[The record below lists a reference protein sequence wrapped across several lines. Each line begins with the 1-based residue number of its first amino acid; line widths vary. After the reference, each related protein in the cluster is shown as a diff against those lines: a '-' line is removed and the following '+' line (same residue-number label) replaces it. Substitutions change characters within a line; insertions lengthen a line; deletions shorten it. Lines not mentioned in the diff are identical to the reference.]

1 MYNDLESIEAFYV
14 YKEALFCV
22 QKMKNL
28 RCILKMFS
36 MRSFSPPYY
45 LWHRRKTKS
54 KSNLLPKRAFLF
66 PNNLFPNTST
76 IVVAILLSDS
86 KTLNNSSSTKMVS
99 SAKLVDVI
107 LRTYIRLTQAD
118 HLTPFDY
125 SYLSTYLDTYF
136 LKNNPCRHICF
147 IIEKG
152 LITEHQCSVDESVS
166 IPISQP
172 GFHSEASIVSFFH
185 SH

>member
-1 MYNDLESIEAFYV
+1 MYVLTLYNDLESIEAFYV

-66 PNNLFPNTST
+66 PNNLFPKTST
-76 IVVAILLSDS
+76 IVVAILPSDS

-107 LRTYIRLTQAD
+107 LRTKLYCYIWQKQILLLQ
-118 HLTPFDY
+118 
-125 SYLSTYLDTYF
+125 SENDT
-136 LKNNPCRHICF
+136 
-147 IIEKG
+147 
-152 LITEHQCSVDESVS
+152 TT
-166 IPISQP
+166 
-172 GFHSEASIVSFFH
+172 
-185 SH
+185 